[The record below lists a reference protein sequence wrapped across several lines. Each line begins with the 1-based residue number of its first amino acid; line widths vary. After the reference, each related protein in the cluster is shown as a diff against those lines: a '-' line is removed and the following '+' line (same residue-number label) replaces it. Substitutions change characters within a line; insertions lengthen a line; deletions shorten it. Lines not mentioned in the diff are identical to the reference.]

1 MQNAA
6 QDRPIYDSLRVTAAE
21 AGRNAF
27 FFFFFLTGGHREEII
42 LLLAAPTDNPK
53 GEGLA
58 CCANEIQENSS
69 ILP

>member
-1 MQNAA
+1 MLHRTA
-6 QDRPIYDSLRVTAAE
+6 QFMIHYESQQPRQVGML
-21 AGRNAF
+21 
-27 FFFFFLTGGHREEII
+27 FFFLLTGSHRKEII

-58 CCANEIQENSS
+58 CCASEIQENSS

>member
-1 MQNAA
+1 MLCRTDQFIIHYEL
-6 QDRPIYDSLRVTAAE
+6 QQPRQVRVL
-21 AGRNAF
+21 

-58 CCANEIQENSS
+58 CCANEILENSS
-69 ILP
+69 ILT

>member
-6 QDRPIYDSLRVTAAE
+6 QDRPVYDSLRVTAAK
-21 AGRNAF
+21 AGRNA
-27 FFFFFLTGGHREEII
+27 FFFFLTGGHREEII

-58 CCANEIQENSS
+58 CCANEIQENNSV
-69 ILP
+69 LP

>member
-6 QDRPIYDSLRVTAAE
+6 QDRPIYDSLRVTAAK

-27 FFFFFLTGGHREEII
+27 FFFLLTGGHRKEII

-58 CCANEIQENSS
+58 CCASEIQENSS